1 MVAGFALVAYPAH
14 WGESGVMTFIVN
26 QWGKV
31 YERNLGEDSAA
42 VASAMTEFNPDSDWT
57 AVETP

>member
-1 MVAGFALVAYPAH
+1 
-14 WGESGVMTFIVN
+14 VMTFIVN

-31 YERNLGEDSAA
+31 YERNMGDASADI
-42 VASAMTEFNPDSDWT
+42 ASAMTEFNPDGDWT

>member
-1 MVAGFALVAYPAH
+1 MVAGFGLVAYPVH

-31 YERNLGEDSAA
+31 YERNLGDS
-42 VASAMTEFNPDSDWT
+42 SAGIAGAMREFDPDADWT
-57 AVETP
+57 PVAPP

>member
-1 MVAGFALVAYPAH
+1 MIAGFALVAYPEH

-31 YERNLGEDSAA
+31 YERNLGAQSADLA
-42 VASAMTEFNPDSDWT
+42 AALTEFDPDQDWT
-57 AVETP
+57 AVKSP